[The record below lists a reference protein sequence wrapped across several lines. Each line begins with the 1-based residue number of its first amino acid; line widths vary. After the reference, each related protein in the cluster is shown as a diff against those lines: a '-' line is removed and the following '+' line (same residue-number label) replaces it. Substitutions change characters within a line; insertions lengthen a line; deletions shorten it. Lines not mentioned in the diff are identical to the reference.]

1 MAEQLAV
8 RVYKNEDANN
18 PEYAT
23 VEEVQRAFFG
33 RGVFIKTSTGDYEQV
48 VAFNPI
54 DSYLGT
60 RNDSYTFAEP
70 DPA

>member
-1 MAEQLAV
+1 MAVAD
-8 RVYKNEDANN
+8 RTKVYKNEDANN

-54 DSYLGT
+54 DLYLAT
-60 RNDSYTFAEP
+60 CNDGYTFAKP
-70 DPA
+70 GQA

>member
-1 MAEQLAV
+1 MAVAD
-8 RVYKNEDANN
+8 RTKVYKNEDANN

-48 VAFNPI
+48 VVFNPI

-60 RNDSYTFAEP
+60 CNDGYTFAKP
-70 DPA
+70 GPA